1 MNQKLYTEM
10 TADEQLHWMKQFT
23 EFTNG
28 RLERLLTIKGPWE
41 KTDIDE
47 MKAALKLIGAWPFA
61 QDFVEKALHYGDY
74 QARAGRL
81 RMYFDRCKAEVG
93 KTLTMK
99 GSDGRTFALV
109 KPTVPMRRRGRPTLA
124 EVEARKHGLEVPKPQ
139 DAEMETQI
147 MIARMMGIEVIVSNE
162 APREKNNAELAAERA
177 KREAKEREMNPSL
190 FDGGGNDTRNNDI
203 TSYRNNEN
211 PSAAAPTSMSEIYQD
226 RIENDR
232 LRLSDI
238 KWLCSKEL
246 QDRIDMVRA
255 QRTAFGDAAQ
265 AAKLLAERGAK
276 QDEIADYAQKA
287 EEAREAYE
295 STYAAVDE
303 ELAVL
308 HKRLTIDEPFIERF
322 TKKFKGVDLAKIIYI
337 TRPYYEKMKSPEL
350 DLRIKTV
357 IEQDSPEYAEKLR
370 KEEAIKK
377 EVTELV
383 RYIKRTDKDASDD
396 RVKTMAQRIERLR
409 ELKGDEFADS
419 FLPIL
424 EKTKED
430 NAAWRSAKEDKKAS
444 KTKATAQ
451 RKQPRR
457 DNGQKACRRNH
468 EPLTINH

>member
-10 TADEQLHWMKQFT
+10 TAEEQLQWMKNFT
-23 EFTNG
+23 EFVNG
-28 RLERLLTIKGPWE
+28 RLDRLVRLRTPWD
-41 KTDIDE
+41 KSGHDE
-47 MKAALKLIGAWPFA
+47 MKVALNLIGAWPFA
-61 QDFVEKALHYGDY
+61 QDFVEKAIHYGDFE
-74 QARAGRL
+74 ARAGRL
-81 RMYFDRCKAEVG
+81 KMYFERCKAEIG

-124 EVEARKHGLEVPKPQ
+124 EVEARKNGLEVPKPQ

-147 MIARMMGIEVIVSNE
+147 MIARMMGIEVIISDE

-177 KREAKEREMNPSL
+177 RREAKEREMNPTL
-190 FDGGGNDTRNNDI
+190 FDGGGNDT
-203 TSYRNNEN
+203 RNNEN
-211 PSAAAPTSMSEIYQD
+211 PSAAAPTSMGEIYQD

-232 LRLSDI
+232 LHLSDI

-246 QDRIDMVRA
+246 QERIDMVRT

-265 AAKLLAERGAK
+265 TAKVLAGRGADK
-276 QDEIADYAQKA
+276 EEIAAYAQQA
-287 EEAREAYE
+287 DEAREQFE

-303 ELAVL
+303 ELAIL
-308 HKRLTIDEPFIERF
+308 HKRLTIDQPFIERF
-322 TKKFKGVDLAKIIYI
+322 TKRFKGVDLAKVSYI

-357 IEQDSPEYAEKLR
+357 IEQDSPEYAEKMR
-370 KEEAIKK
+370 QEEARKK
-377 EVTELV
+377 EVAELV

-396 RVKTMAQRIERLR
+396 RVKTMAERIERLR

-424 EKTKED
+424 AKTKED
-430 NAAWRSAKEDKKAS
+430 NAAWQAAKKEKKAS
-444 KTKATAQ
+444 KPKATAK
-451 RKQPRR
+451 RKSA
-457 DNGQKACRRNH
+457 K
-468 EPLTINH
+468 

>member
-1 MNQKLYTEM
+1 MAQKLYTEM
-10 TADEQLHWMKQFT
+10 TADEQLQWMKGFT
-23 EFTNG
+23 EFMND
-28 RLERLLTIKGPWE
+28 RLDALVKPHQWE
-41 KTDIDE
+41 QKDSDE
-47 MKAALKLIGAWPFA
+47 MKVALNLIGAWPFA
-61 QDFVEKALHYGDY
+61 TDFVEKALHYGDFE
-74 QARAGRL
+74 ARAGRL
-81 RMYFDRCKAEVG
+81 RMYFERCKAEVS

-109 KPTVPMRRRGRPTLA
+109 KPTVPLRRRGRPSLA

-147 MIARMMGIEVIVSNE
+147 MIARMMGIEVIVSDE

-190 FDGGGNDTRNNDI
+190 FNDND
-203 TSYRNNEN
+203 NEN
-211 PSAAAPTSMSEIYQD
+211 DNKNQSSMVNGQCSMDEIYTE

-232 LRLSDI
+232 LHLSSI

-265 AAKLLAERGAK
+265 TAKVLAERGGS
-276 QDEIADYAQKA
+276 QEEIAKYAQLA
-287 EEAREAYE
+287 EEAREQFE

-308 HKRLTIDEPFIERF
+308 HKRLTIDEPFTEGF
-322 TKKFKGVDLAKIIYI
+322 KKKFKGVDLAKITYI
-337 TRPYYEKMKSPEL
+337 TRPYYEKLKSPEL
-350 DLRIKTV
+350 DLRIKTI
-357 IEQDSPEYAEKLR
+357 IEQDSPEYAER
-370 KEEAIKK
+370 MRQEEAVKK
-377 EVTELV
+377 EVAELV
-383 RYIKRTDKDASDD
+383 RYIKRTDKDASDE

-430 NAAWRSAKEDKKAS
+430 NAAWRAEKDEKKAS
-444 KTKATAQ
+444 KKPASQTTKRPNNQTTKKTK
-451 RKQPRR
+451 KQ
-457 DNGQKACRRNH
+457 
-468 EPLTINH
+468 